1 MARRARI
8 IIPGCAHFVVH
19 QSRAGVPL
27 FRDEADLARYRTLL
41 AEQAATYMV
50 AVDMASLELDRV
62 ELLLT
67 PDSRDGLARAIG
79 ATHRLYA
86 RHRDLGEGA
95 LWAGR
100 FQSCPLAP
108 ALASAMEGIIPILRA
123 AAVHGRPVGD
133 SAFIAMVESITGR
146 DFTQKRRGRKPKEAN
161 AGLLSPVTFIV

>member
-1 MARRARI
+1 MARRGRI

-19 QSRAGVPL
+19 RSRPGVRL
-27 FRDEADLARYRTLL
+27 FRDDGDRARYRALL
-41 AEQAATYMV
+41 SEKAATH
-50 AVDMASLELDRV
+50 AVTVGEVSLEPDHV
-62 ELLLT
+62 ELILT
-67 PDSRDGLARAIG
+67 PQTSDGLARAIG

-108 ALASAMEGIIPILRA
+108 ALAGSIDGIRPMLRA
-123 AAVHGRPVGD
+123 AAGRGRPVGD
-133 SAFIAMVESITGR
+133 PVSIATVESITGR

>member
-1 MARRARI
+1 MARRGRI

-19 QSRAGVPL
+19 HSRAGVPL
-27 FRDEADLARYRTLL
+27 FRDENDRALYRDLLSEKAPLHAVAIGVALL
-41 AEQAATYMV
+41 EP
-50 AVDMASLELDRV
+50 DRV

-67 PDSRDGLARAIG
+67 PATSDGLARAIG

-108 ALASAMEGIIPILRA
+108 ALACGIEGIRPMLRA
-123 AAVHGRPVGD
+123 AASRGRPVGD
-133 SAFIAMVESITGR
+133 PEFIAIVESQTGR
-146 DFTQKRRGRKPKEAN
+146 DFTPRRRGRKPKR
-161 AGLLSPVTFIV
+161 